1 MCENKKS
8 LMIRCFLFCKG
19 CFLEENVIYKDAVA
33 VNDKPL
39 EDKRQSLESCRAN
52 CLAHNATYFQWKGP
66 NYIHKAGRN
75 SCLCANEAE
84 VENKVSR
91 EDAFVGDTRC
101 DGRYS
106 LCIVLISSPRV
117 NNPFCIRDGGCFLCK

>member
-1 MCENKKS
+1 MNVRQQEIS
-8 LMIRCFLFCKG
+8 YDTIFPFCKG
-19 CFLEENVIYKDAVA
+19 CFLEENVIYRDAVA

-101 DGRYS
+101 DGR
-106 LCIVLISSPRV
+106 CI
-117 NNPFCIRDGGCFLCK
+117 FFEY